1 MDLRR
6 LKLKNP
12 YLVAYI
18 AIGVFFL
25 LWMVFLDT
33 HSLLVHQELNKEI
46 ENLKKRKDFL
56 ESQIE
61 KDNKLITLIEWPE
74 LITDKQD
81 IKFIALT
88 FNYLNDLNDRSVNI
102 KV

>member
-1 MDLRR
+1 MGLRK

-46 ENLKKRKDFL
+46 ENLKKRKEFL
-56 ESQIE
+56 ESQIK
-61 KDNKLITLIEWPE
+61 KDNKLISNLNNIDSLEKFARENYKHKKNNETILIVE
-74 LITDKQD
+74 
-81 IKFIALT
+81 
-88 FNYLNDLNDRSVNI
+88 
-102 KV
+102 

>member
-1 MDLRR
+1 MGLRK

-61 KDNKLITLIEWPE
+61 KDNKLISNLNNIDSLEKFAREKYKHKKNNETILIVE
-74 LITDKQD
+74 
-81 IKFIALT
+81 
-88 FNYLNDLNDRSVNI
+88 
-102 KV
+102 

>member
-12 YLVAYI
+12 YLIAYTV
-18 AIGVFFL
+18 IGVFFL

-61 KDNKLITLIEWPE
+61 KDNKLISNLKNIDSLEKFAREKYKHKKNNETILIVE
-74 LITDKQD
+74 
-81 IKFIALT
+81 
-88 FNYLNDLNDRSVNI
+88 
-102 KV
+102 

>member
-1 MDLRR
+1 MGLRK

-46 ENLKKRKDFL
+46 ENLKKRKEFL

-61 KDNKLITLIEWPE
+61 KDNKLISNLNNIDSLEKFAREKYKHKKNNETILIVE
-74 LITDKQD
+74 
-81 IKFIALT
+81 
-88 FNYLNDLNDRSVNI
+88 
-102 KV
+102 

>member
-1 MDLRR
+1 MDPRK

-46 ENLKKRKDFL
+46 ENLKKRKEFL

-61 KDNKLITLIEWPE
+61 KDNKLISNLKNIDSLEKFAREKYKHKKNNETILIVE
-74 LITDKQD
+74 
-81 IKFIALT
+81 
-88 FNYLNDLNDRSVNI
+88 
-102 KV
+102 

>member
-1 MDLRR
+1 MDLRK

-12 YLVAYI
+12 YLIAYI

-61 KDNKLITLIEWPE
+61 KDNKLISNLNNIDSLEKFARENYKHKKNNETILIVE
-74 LITDKQD
+74 
-81 IKFIALT
+81 
-88 FNYLNDLNDRSVNI
+88 
-102 KV
+102 

>member
-1 MDLRR
+1 MGLRK

-46 ENLKKRKDFL
+46 ENLKKRKEFL

-61 KDNKLITLIEWPE
+61 KDNRLISNLNNIDSLEKFAREKYKHKKNNETILIVE
-74 LITDKQD
+74 
-81 IKFIALT
+81 
-88 FNYLNDLNDRSVNI
+88 
-102 KV
+102 

>member
-12 YLVAYI
+12 YLIAYTV
-18 AIGVFFL
+18 IGVFFL

-61 KDNKLITLIEWPE
+61 KDNKLIL
-74 LITDKQD
+74 
-81 IKFIALT
+81 
-88 FNYLNDLNDRSVNI
+88 DLNNI
-102 KV
+102 DSLEKFAREKYWHKKKNETILIVE

>member
-1 MDLRR
+1 MDPHK

-12 YLVAYI
+12 DLVAYI

-46 ENLKKRKDFL
+46 ENLKKRKEFL

-61 KDNKLITLIEWPE
+61 KDNKLISNLKNIDSLEKFAREKYKHKKNNETILIVE
-74 LITDKQD
+74 
-81 IKFIALT
+81 
-88 FNYLNDLNDRSVNI
+88 
-102 KV
+102 

>member
-1 MDLRR
+1 MDLRK

-12 YLVAYI
+12 YLIAYI

-46 ENLKKRKDFL
+46 ENLKKRKEFL

-61 KDNKLITLIEWPE
+61 KDNRLISNLNNIDSLEKFAREKYKHKKNNETILIVE
-74 LITDKQD
+74 
-81 IKFIALT
+81 
-88 FNYLNDLNDRSVNI
+88 
-102 KV
+102 